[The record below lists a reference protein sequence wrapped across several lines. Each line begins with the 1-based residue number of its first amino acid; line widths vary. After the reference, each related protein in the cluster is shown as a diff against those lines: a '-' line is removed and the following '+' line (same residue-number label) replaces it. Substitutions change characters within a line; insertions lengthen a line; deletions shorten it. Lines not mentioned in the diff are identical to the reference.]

1 MKKDIKNVKKLRL
14 NRESLHEL
22 DLRTAT
28 GGATAAT
35 AAANTCHVD
44 CSFIYTGCHGT
55 CNCTT
60 TA

>member
-28 GGATAAT
+28 GGATAA
-35 AAANTCHVD
+35 ANTCHVD